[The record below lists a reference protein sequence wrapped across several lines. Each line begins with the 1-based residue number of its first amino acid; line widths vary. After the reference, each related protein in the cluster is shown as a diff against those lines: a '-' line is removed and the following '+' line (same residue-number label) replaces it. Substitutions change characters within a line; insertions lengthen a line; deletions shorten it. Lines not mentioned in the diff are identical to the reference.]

1 MRHVLSCIDA
11 LIPLACEI
19 RNAMETKVM
28 IMIIIY
34 LCRLSEQE
42 SPRECE
48 IESGMEMLAS
58 VKEKKTFTLRPAKWL
73 DQR

>member
-1 MRHVLSCIDA
+1 
-11 LIPLACEI
+11 
-19 RNAMETKVM
+19 METKVM